1 MKIKTFG
8 IVLIIL
14 GIIMMVYTGFN
25 FVTSEKVI
33 EIGSLKLNSE
43 KNHHVQ
49 WPPVVGALLL
59 VGGIVL
65 VAIDRK
71 GHK

>member
-49 WPPVVGALLL
+49 WPPIVGALLL

-65 VAIDRK
+65 VVIDRK
-71 GHK
+71 DRS